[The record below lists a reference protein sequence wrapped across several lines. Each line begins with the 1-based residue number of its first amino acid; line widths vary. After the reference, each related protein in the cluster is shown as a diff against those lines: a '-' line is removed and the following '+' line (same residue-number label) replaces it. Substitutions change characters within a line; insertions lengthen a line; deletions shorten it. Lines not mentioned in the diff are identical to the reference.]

1 MENNDA
7 TSDSDEEPNQLKPHP
22 PHFMTPL
29 WHVAATSSR
38 DDSLVIRTTTLKD
51 KKLNGTRW

>member
-1 MENNDA
+1 MFVSDKMENNDA

-29 WHVAATSSR
+29 
-38 DDSLVIRTTTLKD
+38 
-51 KKLNGTRW
+51 